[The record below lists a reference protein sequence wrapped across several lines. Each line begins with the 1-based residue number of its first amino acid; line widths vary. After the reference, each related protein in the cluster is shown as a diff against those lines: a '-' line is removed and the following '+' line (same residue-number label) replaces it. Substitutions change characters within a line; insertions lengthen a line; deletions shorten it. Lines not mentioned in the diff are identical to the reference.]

1 MLTKLHGREVE
12 YEIEFGS
19 DVTDTFIGRA
29 TWLDTDTALDDCE
42 VEELTQ
48 LEGSVL
54 DEEWLER
61 QISTAEARM
70 DAEKDME

>member
-1 MLTKLHGREVE
+1 MTMITKLHGREVQ

-29 TWLDTDTALDDCE
+29 IWLDTDQELDDGE
-42 VEELTQ
+42 IQELTQ

-54 DEEWLER
+54 DEMWFER
-61 QISTAEARM
+61 QLARAEAHADQDR
-70 DAEKDME
+70 